1 MKNSYLTILL
11 LLLPFLMTAQDVDG
25 CTDHPLISRYPDAQI
40 IWCNAEDFAE
50 YHIATG
56 PVTGYQH
63 IDEWIDLEGKVYRY
77 NYELRNTTNTMNEV
91 YQNYRNALQK
101 AGFQMLAEG
110 SDPNRDRMKA
120 NDVGGKSW
128 MPVASR
134 KNPLPTTSMSRLN
147 TGSSSSGG
155 YGFAAGKLEKPEG
168 NVFVTVSAYQYRSDI
183 VVIQVDVIEEKP
195 LDDGKITIDPDYLAR
210 EIATKGTVTLSG
222 IFFDFDLAVVK
233 PESADA
239 LAVIATY
246 LKQNADSKF
255 FVVGHTDYKGNLAY
269 NLSLSKERAAAV
281 VNKLV
286 NDYGIAKERLE
297 AQGVGPLA
305 PRTSNESDIGREKN
319 RRVELVLSN

>member
-11 LLLPFLMTAQDVDG
+11 LLLPYLMTAQDAEG
-25 CTDHPLISRYPDAQI
+25 CTDHPLISRYPNAQI
-40 IWCNAEDFAE
+40 IWCSAEDFAE

-63 IDEWIDLEGKVYRY
+63 IDEWTDLEGKVYRY

-91 YQNYRNALQK
+91 HQNYRNALEK
-101 AGFQMLAEG
+101 AGFELLAEG

-120 NDVGGKSW
+120 NEVGGKSW

-134 KNPLPTTSMSRLN
+134 RNPLPTTSMSRLN
-147 TGSSSSGG
+147 VGSASSGG
-155 YGFAAGKLEKPEG
+155 YGFVAGKLEKPEG
-168 NVFVTVSAYQYRSDI
+168 NVFVTVSSYQYRSDI
-183 VVIQVDVIEEKP
+183 VVVQVDVIEEKP

-222 IFFDFDLAVVK
+222 ILFDFDQAIVK
-233 PESADA
+233 PESAEA

-246 LKQNADSKF
+246 LKQHPDYKF
-255 FVVGHTDYKGNLAY
+255 FVVGHTDYKGNLGY
-269 NLSLSKERAAAV
+269 NLNLSKERATAV
-281 VNKLV
+281 VSKLI
-286 NDYGIAKERLE
+286 DDHGIAKERLE

-305 PRTSNESDIGREKN
+305 PRTTNESDIGREKN
-319 RRVELVLSN
+319 RRVELVLSL